1 MLIDCEE
8 CVMQHTDACSDCVV
22 TAILDIGSGPLD
34 LEDTEVEAL
43 ESMAELG
50 LVPTLRLVPRRRA
63 G

>member
-1 MLIDCEE
+1 MLVDCDE

-22 TAILDIGSGPLD
+22 TAILEIQPGPLD
-34 LEDTEVEAL
+34 LGEPEVTAL

-50 LVPTLRLVPRRRA
+50 LVPNLRLVPKRKA

>member
-1 MLIDCEE
+1 MLVDCDQ

-22 TAILDIGSGPLD
+22 TAILQIQPGPLD
-34 LEDTEVEAL
+34 LEEPEVTAL

-50 LVPTLRLVPRRRA
+50 LVPNLRLVPKRKA

>member
-1 MLIDCEE
+1 MLVDCDE

-22 TAILDIGSGPLD
+22 SAILQIQPGPLD
-34 LEDTEVEAL
+34 LEEPEVTAL

-50 LVPTLRLVPRRRA
+50 LVPNLRLVPKRKA

>member
-1 MLIDCEE
+1 MLVDCDQ

-22 TAILDIGSGPLD
+22 TAILQIQPGPLD
-34 LEDTEVEAL
+34 LEEPEVTAL

-50 LVPTLRLVPRRRA
+50 LVPNLRLVPKRRA